1 MMDKKGPKLQG
12 TTGEKPTG
20 LIVVAA
26 LSSDWTKPMLGL
38 ILIDHICG
46 FGGSAF
52 SHLESI
58 ICLPW
63 NPTGRTGHG
72 GWANQDWGGWR
83 SVDCTVLQCL
93 SLSQSVDCSTMS
105 QSVDCTVSVSKRRLF
120 YNSTSTTL
128 QERCSDVKVKHLQY
142 KVFAVS

>member
-20 LIVVAA
+20 LIAVAA

-93 SLSQSVDCSTMS
+93 SLSQSVDCSTM
-105 QSVDCTVSVSKRRLF
+105 LF